1 MDSIALLRFAF
12 VAGIGLL
19 ATGCVENGSLP
30 SAGRGW
36 VAISSETQG
45 LMASKNMTRRDPVLL
60 RAYKKES
67 ELEVWKKDTSGTYQ
81 LLKTYPMCRWSG
93 QLGPKVRE
101 GDRQV
106 PEGFYTITPAA
117 MNPNSSYYLS
127 FNVGYPNKYDRAFGR
142 TGGNIMV
149 HGACTSAGCLSM
161 TDEQIADLYALLREA
176 FAGGQKEVQ
185 LQSFPFRMTAKNL
198 AKFRLDANMPFWKN
212 LKQGSDHVDVTKVEP
227 RVAVCARKYVF
238 NETSKGGSFDATAA
252 CPPMEMDASLKQ
264 AVTQKQHADEIQ
276 VAELIQRGEKAVR
289 RIYQDGDQNP
299 SFKAKQMAYSGGVPV
314 SRIDALAEGAV
325 EIPVEDTKIAKAE
338 TPAKAAASS
347 GAEMQLASAPAK
359 PAVATPAVAAAP
371 VPAAAQAFAPAE
383 TASVPVETKSTGFFG
398 RFTGLLGASSDS
410 AGAASPQAALVIE
423 VNVPLP
429 PRRQAS
435 NSGKQAAASIPE
447 QFVGLAQAQN

>member
-1 MDSIALLRFAF
+1 MNSISLLRFAF
-12 VAGIGLL
+12 VAGLGLL
-19 ATGCVENGSLP
+19 VAGCVENGLP
-30 SAGRGW
+30 STGRGW
-36 VAISSETQG
+36 VAISSDTQA

-67 ELEVWKKDTSGTYQ
+67 ELELWKKDTSGTYK

-106 PEGFYTITPAA
+106 PEGFYSITPAA

-149 HGACTSAGCLSM
+149 HGACSSAGCLSM

-198 AKFRLDANMPFWKN
+198 AKFRLDSNISFWKN
-212 LKQGSDHVDVTKVEP
+212 LKQGSDHFDVTKTEP
-227 RVAVCARKYVF
+227 RVAVCGRKYVF
-238 NETSKGGSFDATAA
+238 NETAKSGSFDATAA

-264 AVTQKQHADEIQ
+264 AVAQKQHQDEVQ
-276 VAELIQRGEKAVR
+276 VAELVARGEKAVR
-289 RIYQDGDQNP
+289 RVYQDGDQNP
-299 SFKAKQMAYSGGVPV
+299 SFKARQMAYSGGVPV
-314 SRIDALAEGAV
+314 SRIDALAEGGV
-325 EIPVEDTKIAKAE
+325 DIPIEDAKPAKAE
-338 TPAKAAASS
+338 ALAKT
-347 GAEMQLASAPAK
+347 ETKLASTAPASVAAK
-359 PAVATPAVAAAP
+359 PVLASPAAAAAP
-371 VPAAAQAFAPAE
+371 VPATAQGFAPLE
-383 TASVPVETKSTGFFG
+383 TASVRTEAKSAGFFS
-398 RFTGLLGASSDS
+398 RFTGFLGNSSDS
-410 AGAASPQAALVIE
+410 APEAVPAAASE

-429 PRRQAS
+429 PKRQAAAIG
-435 NSGKQAAASIPE
+435 GKQAAAGIPS
-447 QFVGLAQAQN
+447 QFVGLAQGQN

>member
-1 MDSIALLRFAF
+1 MNSIALLRFAF
-12 VAGIGLL
+12 VAGLGLL
-19 ATGCVENGSLP
+19 VAGCVENGGLP
-30 SAGRGW
+30 STGRGW
-36 VAISSETQG
+36 VAISTETQG
-45 LMASKNMTRRDPVLL
+45 LMAAKNMTRRDPVLL

-67 ELEVWKKDTSGTYQ
+67 ELEVWKKDTSGTYK

-106 PEGFYTITPAA
+106 PEGFYSITPAA

-127 FNVGYPNKYDRAFGR
+127 FNVGYPNKYDRAYGR

-212 LKQGSDHVDVTKVEP
+212 LKQGSDHFDVTKVEP
-227 RVAVCARKYVF
+227 RVAVCGRKYVF
-238 NETSKGGSFDATAA
+238 NETAKSGSFDATAA

-264 AVTQKQHADEIQ
+264 AVAQKQHQDEVQ
-276 VAELIQRGEKAVR
+276 VAELVKGGEKAIR

-314 SRIDALAEGAV
+314 SRIDALAEGGV
-325 EIPVEDTKIAKAE
+325 DIPIEDAKPAKAE
-338 TPAKAAASS
+338 
-347 GAEMQLASAPAK
+347 APAK
-359 PAVATPAVAAAP
+359 PATRLASTAAASVAANLAPASPAGTAAP
-371 VPAAAQAFAPAE
+371 VPTTAQGFAPLE
-383 TASVPVETKSTGFFG
+383 TASVRKEAKSAGFFS
-398 RFTGLLGASSDS
+398 RFTGFLGSSSDS
-410 AGAASPQAALVIE
+410 ASTPEAVPATMGE

-429 PRRQAS
+429 PKRQGAV
-435 NSGKQAAASIPE
+435 SGKQAAASIPG
-447 QFVGLAQAQN
+447 QFVGLAQGQN

>member
-1 MDSIALLRFAF
+1 MNSIALLRFAF
-12 VAGIGLL
+12 VAGLGLL
-19 ATGCVENGSLP
+19 VAGCVENGGLP
-30 SAGRGW
+30 SSSRGW
-36 VAISSETQG
+36 VAISGETQG
-45 LMASKNMTRRDPVLL
+45 LMAAKNMTRRDPVLL

-67 ELEVWKKDTSGTYQ
+67 ELEVWKKDTSGTYK

-106 PEGFYTITPAA
+106 PEGFYSITPAA
-117 MNPNSSYYLS
+117 MNPNSNYYLS
-127 FNVGYPNKYDRAFGR
+127 FNVGYPNKLDRAYGR

-149 HGACTSAGCLSM
+149 HGACSSAGCLSM

-212 LKQGSDHVDVTKVEP
+212 LKQGSDHFDVTKVEP

-238 NETSKGGSFDATAA
+238 NETAKTGSFDATAA
-252 CPPMEMDASLKQ
+252 CPPMEMDASVKQ
-264 AVTQKQHADEIQ
+264 AVTQKQHEDEVQ

-289 RIYQDGDQNP
+289 RVYQDGDQNP

-314 SRIDALAEGAV
+314 SRIDALAEGGV
-325 EIPVEDTKIAKAE
+325 DIPVEDAKPVMAE
-338 TPAKAAASS
+338 APAKA
-347 GAEMQLASAPAK
+347 GMTLASAPSVAAK
-359 PAVATPAVAAAP
+359 PAVAAPAAAAAP
-371 VPAAAQAFAPAE
+371 VPATAQAFAP
-383 TASVPVETKSTGFFG
+383 VETTGSVQEAKSAGFFS
-398 RFTGLLGASSDS
+398 RFTGFLGSSDS
-410 AGAASPQAALVIE
+410 ASAPEAVPATATE

-429 PRRQAS
+429 PKRQATTAA
-435 NSGKQAAASIPE
+435 SGKQAAASIPG
-447 QFVGLAQAQN
+447 QFVGLAQGQN

>member
-1 MDSIALLRFAF
+1 MNSIALLRFAF
-12 VAGIGLL
+12 VAGLGLL
-19 ATGCVENGSLP
+19 AAGCVENGSLP
-30 SAGRGW
+30 NSGRGW

-45 LMASKNMTRRDPVLL
+45 LMAAKNMTRRDPVLL

-127 FNVGYPNKYDRAFGR
+127 FNVGYPNKYDRAYGR

-198 AKFRLDANMPFWKN
+198 AKFRLDPNMAFWKN
-212 LKQGSDHVDVTKVEP
+212 LKQGADHFDVTKVEP
-227 RVAVCARKYVF
+227 RVAVCGRKYVF
-238 NETSKGGSFDATAA
+238 NETAKAGSFDATAA
-252 CPPMEMDASLKQ
+252 CPPMEMDASLKRLV
-264 AVTQKQHADEIQ
+264 AQKQHEDEVK
-276 VAELIQRGEKAVR
+276 VAELVQHGEKAVR

-325 EIPVEDTKIAKAE
+325 EIPVEDTKIARAE
-338 TPAKAAASS
+338 TPAKAATSPS
-347 GAEMQLASAPAK
+347 TEMQLASAPA
-359 PAVATPAVAAAP
+359 ATAMTAAP
-371 VPAAAQAFAPAE
+371 VPAAVQAFAPAE
-383 TASVPVETKSTGFFG
+383 TASAQAETKSTGFFG
-398 RFTGLLGASSDS
+398 RFTGFLGASSDS
-410 AGAASPQAALVIE
+410 ASAASPQAAPAAATE

-429 PRRQAS
+429 PKRQAS
-435 NSGKQAAASIPE
+435 VSGKQAAASIPG
-447 QFVGLAQAQN
+447 QFVGLSQNPN

>member
-1 MDSIALLRFAF
+1 MDSIAVLRFAF
-12 VAGIGLL
+12 VAGLGLL
-19 ATGCVENGSLP
+19 VAGCVENGLP
-30 SAGRGW
+30 STGRGW

-67 ELEVWKKDTSGTYQ
+67 ELEVWKKDTSGTYK

-93 QLGPKVRE
+93 QLGPKMRE

-106 PEGFYTITPAA
+106 PEGFYSITPAA

-149 HGACTSAGCLSM
+149 HGACSSAGCLSM

-198 AKFRLDANMPFWKN
+198 AKFRLDPNISFWKN
-212 LKQGSDHVDVTKVEP
+212 LKQGSDHFDVTKTEP
-227 RVAVCARKYVF
+227 RVAVCGRKYVF
-238 NETSKGGSFDATAA
+238 NETAKSGSFDATAA

-264 AVTQKQHADEIQ
+264 AVAQKQHQDEVQ
-276 VAELIQRGEKAVR
+276 VAELVKAGEKAIR
-289 RIYQDGDQNP
+289 RVYQDGDQNP

-314 SRIDALAEGAV
+314 SRIDALAEGGV
-325 EIPVEDTKIAKAE
+325 DIPLEDAKPAKAEVPAKAE
-338 TPAKAAASS
+338 TK
-347 GAEMQLASAPAK
+347 LASTAPATVAAK
-359 PAVATPAVAAAP
+359 PALASPAEAAAP
-371 VPAAAQAFAPAE
+371 VPATAQGFAPLE
-383 TASVPVETKSTGFFG
+383 TASVRREAKSAGFFS
-398 RFTGLLGASSDS
+398 RFTGFLGNSSDG
-410 AGAASPQAALVIE
+410 APEAVPAAASE

-429 PRRQAS
+429 PKRQAAAVG
-435 NSGKQAAASIPE
+435 GKQAAAGIPG
-447 QFVGLAQAQN
+447 QFVGLAQGQN